1 MRGEIIVIGNE
12 LVSGKVSDING
23 CYAARR
29 LTLAGF
35 YVTGI
40 TVIGDEASSIE
51 SALRCAIAR
60 SGFAIITGGLGPT
73 SDDITTEVI
82 AKTLERP
89 LVQNADILSRLESCL
104 GDRGVVMTSE
114 HQKLALLPQGAE
126 VIDPVHHVC
135 GFFIIHHEKP
145 LFFLPGVPEQM
156 KDMLDSHVIPG
167 LLDKMS
173 HRTYVKERVLKVFG
187 LEETKIN
194 QLCQGIEKDQE
205 GITISFLPRFPETH
219 IVITVRGKQAQQA
232 QDELG
237 KAEETIRKRLGNY
250 IFGQND
256 QTLEEVIGHLLRS
269 RKLTLAIAESCTG
282 GLIGHRITNIPG
294 SSDYLD
300 RDVVV
305 YSNRSKEELLKVPR
319 KVLEDYG
326 AVSGECAEWMA
337 KNIRISSGTDLGL
350 SVTGIAGPTGGTNQ
364 KPVGTVFVG
373 MSTSKA
379 TVAKGFKFSGSRESI
394 KTMAS
399 QTVLDWVRRYL
410 TDDTFLFSY

>member
-12 LVSGKVSDING
+12 LVTGQVSDLNG

-35 YVTGI
+35 YVRGI
-40 TVIGDEASSIE
+40 TIIGDEASTIE
-51 SALRCAIAR
+51 STLRCAIAR
-60 SGFAIITGGLGPT
+60 SDFAIITGGLGST
-73 SDDITTEVI
+73 SDDITTEII

-89 LVQNADILSRLESCL
+89 LVQNADILSRLESSL
-104 GDRGVVMTSE
+104 RDRGIAMTPE

-156 KDMLDSHVIPG
+156 RNMLDSHVIPG

-173 HRTYVKERVLKVFG
+173 HRTYIKERILKVFG
-187 LEETKIN
+187 LEETKVN
-194 QLCQGIEKDQE
+194 QLCQGIGEEQK
-205 GITISFLPRFPETH
+205 GVTISFLPRFPETH
-219 IVITVRGKQAQQA
+219 IIITVRGKEFQQT
-232 QDELG
+232 QDKLRET
-237 KAEETIRKRLGNY
+237 EEAIRKRLGSY
-250 IFGQND
+250 VFGRNG

-269 RKLTLAIAESCTG
+269 RRLTLAIAESCTG
-282 GLIGHRITNIPG
+282 GLIGHRITDIPG

-305 YSNRSKEELLKVPR
+305 YSNRSKEELLKVPK

-337 KNIRISSGTDLGL
+337 RNIRISSGADLGL
-350 SVTGIAGPTGGTNQ
+350 SVTGIAGPTGGTNE
-364 KPVGTVFVG
+364 KPVGTVFMG
-373 MSTSKA
+373 MSTSRA
-379 TVAKGFKFSGSRESI
+379 TVARGFRFQGSRESI
-394 KTMAS
+394 KIIAS
-399 QTVLDWVRRYL
+399 EYALDWVRRYL
-410 TDDTFLFSY
+410 IDDTLLFSY

>member
-35 YVTGI
+35 YVSGI
-40 TVIGDEASSIE
+40 TVIGDEASNIE
-51 SALRCAIAR
+51 STLRCAIAR
-60 SGFAIITGGLGPT
+60 SDFAIITGGLGST
-73 SDDITTEVI
+73 SDDITTEVT

-104 GDRGVVMTSE
+104 RDRGVVMTSE
-114 HQKLALLPQGAE
+114 HQKLALLPRGAE
-126 VIDPVHHVC
+126 VIDLVRHVC
-135 GFFIIHHEKP
+135 GFFIIHHEKS

-173 HRTYVKERVLKVFG
+173 HRTYVRERILKVFG
-187 LEETKIN
+187 LEEAKIN
-194 QLCQGIEKDQE
+194 QLCQGVEKDQK
-205 GITISFLPRFPETH
+205 GITIGFLPRFPETH
-219 IVITVRGKQAQQA
+219 IIITVRGKEAQQA

-237 KAEETIRKRLGNY
+237 KLEETIRERLGSY
-250 IFGQND
+250 VFGQND
-256 QTLEEVIGHLLRS
+256 QTLEEVIGQLLRS
-269 RKLTLAIAESCTG
+269 KGLTLAIAESCTG
-282 GLIGHRITNIPG
+282 GLIGHRMTNIPG

-300 RDVVV
+300 RDAVV
-305 YSNRSKEELLKVPR
+305 YSNRSKEELLEVPR

-337 KNIRISSGTDLGL
+337 KNIRISSGADLGL
-350 SVTGIAGPTGGTNQ
+350 SVTGIAGPTGGTDE
-364 KPVGTVFVG
+364 KPVGTVFMG
-373 MSTSKA
+373 ISTSKE
-379 TVAKGFKFSGSRESI
+379 TVAKGFKFSGSREGI
-394 KTMAS
+394 KIMAS
-399 QTVLDWVRRYL
+399 EYALDWVRRYL
-410 TDDTFLFSY
+410 IDDTFLFSY

>member
-12 LVSGKVSDING
+12 LVSGKVPDLNG

-35 YVTGI
+35 YVRGI
-40 TVIGDEASSIE
+40 TVIGDEASNIE

-60 SGFAIITGGLGPT
+60 SDFAIITGGLGST
-73 SDDITTEVI
+73 SDDITTEVT

-104 GDRGVVMTSE
+104 RDRGMVMTSE
-114 HQKLALLPQGAE
+114 HQKLVLLPQGAE
-126 VIDPVHHVC
+126 VIDPVRHVC
-135 GFFIIHHEKP
+135 GFFIIHHEKL

-167 LLDKMS
+167 LLGKMS
-173 HRTYVKERVLKVFG
+173 HRTYIKECVLKVFG

-194 QLCQGIEKDQE
+194 QLCQGIEKDQK
-205 GITISFLPRFPETH
+205 GITISFLSRFPENH
-219 IVITVRGKQAQQA
+219 IIISVRGKEAQQA
-232 QDELG
+232 QNELG
-237 KAEETIRKRLGNY
+237 RTEETIRERLGSY
-250 IFGQND
+250 VFGRND

-269 RKLTLAIAESCTG
+269 KGLTLAVAESCTG

-305 YSNRSKEELLKVPR
+305 YSNCSKEELLRIPR

-326 AVSGECAEWMA
+326 AVSGECAQWMA
-337 KNIRISSGTDLGL
+337 KNIRISSGADLGL
-350 SVTGIAGPTGGTNQ
+350 SVTGIAGPTGGTNE
-364 KPVGTVFVG
+364 KPIGTVFMG

-379 TVAKGFKFSGSRESI
+379 TVAKGFKFSGSREGI
-394 KTMAS
+394 KIMAS
-399 QTVLDWVRRYL
+399 EYALDWVRRYL
-410 TDDTFLFSY
+410 IDDTFLFSY